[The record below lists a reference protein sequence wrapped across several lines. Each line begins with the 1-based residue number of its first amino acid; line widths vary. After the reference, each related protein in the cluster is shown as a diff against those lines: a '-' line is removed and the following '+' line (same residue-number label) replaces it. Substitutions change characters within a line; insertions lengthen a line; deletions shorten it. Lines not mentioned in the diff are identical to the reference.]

1 MTMDEK
7 TLSQYNHL
15 FHQVERFMLG
25 NEEKDLRKNWNA
37 SQKKTW
43 ILREPKC
50 PICEQE
56 LTVETISRE
65 HIFPLVLGGRESD
78 DNIIPLCDPCNKNR
92 NTLMT
97 ECVGSN
103 KLATLRKRWPAN
115 KTSIEEFLVWCHA
128 TISRDLAAIQQFPH
142 LNETF
147 SKLRSIENKYSQK
160 ALEPRKSFFNR
171 GKEWLQNRRN
181 KASKIPKK
189 EEKVRITCIKKE
201 CGDTFTIPH
210 SYDGEFECPYCGLEG
225 DYSLG
230 ELTFKPQAE
239 TISLTAKQLRE
250 SSSKRT
256 EPVLKE
262 EEPQKVP
269 FNLEEW
275 LSKNWN
281 GLDMAPSTYIELKL
295 AISKHEKTNQKRNV
309 RLVLEKDCGLSKNLT
324 LDKMYLR
331 LDEIHKNGKDFK
343 VNERNEKAE
352 EISEHAKYQVIPNL
366 NSSSKGLRFPR
377 EPKDFAAT
385 LQWFIDNHNSFQTYN
400 ECVDSLKQAGII
412 TKSRASKTLK
422 PILRG
427 FSSDGSFELISEQV
441 IKKNIAGIFKRIFED
456 LRTRIA
462 HVEYIID
469 KKEFMKEIQKYLQT
483 ASLSFSSNQ
492 VKTEEEWDF
501 KAIIEQLI
509 RAGASDSQK
518 LGMEIIQYQIANNW
532 AETGKQAFNQKAGIS
547 KSKSYISTIREYM
560 EDKIEIKGDG
570 PAYRFNLRK

>member
-1 MTMDEK
+1 MDEK
-7 TLSQYNHL
+7 TLAQYSHL
-15 FHQVERFMLG
+15 FDQVEKFMVG
-25 NEEKDLRKNWNA
+25 KEEKDLRKSWNA

-43 ILREPKC
+43 ILREPNC
-50 PICEQE
+50 PICDQK
-56 LTVETISRE
+56 LTVGTISRE

-128 TISRDLAAIQQFPH
+128 TISQDLEAIKQFPH

-147 SKLRSIENKYSQK
+147 SKLRTIDNKYSQK
-160 ALEPRKSFFNR
+160 TLEPRKSFFNR

-201 CGDTFTIPH
+201 CGETFTIPS
-210 SYDGEFECPYCGLEG
+210 SYDGKFECPHCGLEG

-230 ELTFKPQAE
+230 ELTFEPQTEA
-239 TISLTAKQLRE
+239 ISITPKQLRE

-262 EEPQKVP
+262 EEPQKDP

-275 LSKNWN
+275 LSKNWK
-281 GLDMAPSTYIELKL
+281 GLDMAPSTYVELKL
-295 AISKHEKTNQKRNV
+295 AISKHEKINQKRNI
-309 RLVLEKDCGLSKNLT
+309 RLVLEEDCNLSKNLT
-324 LDKMYLR
+324 LNKMYMR
-331 LDEIHKNGKDFK
+331 LDEIHKNGKNFN
-343 VNERNEKAE
+343 VNERKEKAQN
-352 EISEHAKYQVIPNL
+352 ISEHAKYQTIPNL
-366 NSSSKGLRFPR
+366 NSSSKGLRFPK
-377 EPKDFAAT
+377 EPKDFAT
-385 LQWFIDNHNSFQTYN
+385 SLQWFIDNHNSFQTYK
-400 ECVDSLKQAGII
+400 ECVDSLKQAEII
-412 TKSRASKTLK
+412 TKSRVSTTLK

-427 FSSDGSFELISEQV
+427 FSSDGSFEAISEQV
-441 IKKNIAGIFKRIFED
+441 IKKNTAGIFKRIFED
-456 LRTRIA
+456 LHTRTA
-462 HVEYIID
+462 HVEYITE
-469 KKEFMKEIQKYLQT
+469 KEEFMEEVQKYLHA
-483 ASLSFSSNQ
+483 ASLSFSLNQ
-492 VKTEEEWDF
+492 VKAEEEWDF
-501 KAIIEQLI
+501 KAVIVELI

-532 AETGKQAFNQKAGIS
+532 VETGKQAFNQKAEIS
-547 KSKSYISTIREYM
+547 KSKSYISTIRETM
-560 EDKIEIKGDG
+560 DDIVEIKGDG
-570 PAYRFNLRK
+570 PAYRFTLRK

>member
-1 MTMDEK
+1 MDEK

-15 FHQVERFMLG
+15 FNQVERFMLG
-25 NEEKDLRKNWNA
+25 NEEKDLRKNWNT

-43 ILREPKC
+43 ILREPNC

-92 NTLMT
+92 NTLMI

-115 KTSIEEFLVWCHA
+115 KTSLEEFLVWCHA
-128 TISRDLAAIQQFPH
+128 TISQDLEAIKQFPH

-160 ALEPRKSFFNR
+160 SLEPRKSFFNR
-171 GKEWLQNRRN
+171 GKEWLQNKRN

-201 CGDTFTIPH
+201 CGDTFTIPS
-210 SYDGEFECPYCGLEG
+210 SYDGKFECPYCGFEG
-225 DYSLG
+225 EYSLG
-230 ELTFKPQAE
+230 ELTFKPQTEA
-239 TISLTAKQLRE
+239 ISITPKQLHE

-262 EEPQKVP
+262 EMPQKDP

-275 LSKNWN
+275 LSKNWK
-281 GLDMAPSTYIELKL
+281 GLEMAPSTYIELKL
-295 AISKHEKTNQKRNV
+295 AISKHEKTNQKRNI
-309 RLVLEKDCGLSKNLT
+309 RLVLEKDCDLSKNLT
-324 LDKMYLR
+324 LEKMYLR
-331 LDEIHKNGKDFK
+331 LDEIHKDGKNFN
-343 VNERNEKAE
+343 VNERKEKAQN
-352 EISEHAKYQVIPNL
+352 ISEQAKYPVIPNL
-366 NSSSKGLRFPR
+366 NSSSRGLRFPR
-377 EPKDFAAT
+377 EAKDFASS
-385 LQWFIDNHNSFQTYN
+385 LQWFIENHNSFQTYN
-400 ECVDSLKQAGII
+400 ECVDSLKQAGIV

-441 IKKNIAGIFKRIFED
+441 INKNIAGIFKRIFED
-456 LRTRIA
+456 LRTRTA
-462 HVEYIID
+462 HVDYIID
-469 KKEFMKEIQKYLQT
+469 KEEFMKEVQKYLHT
-483 ASLSFSSNQ
+483 ASLSFSLDQ
-492 VKTEEEWDF
+492 VKTEGEWDF
-501 KAIIEQLI
+501 KAVIEELI

-532 AETGKQAFNQKAGIS
+532 TETGKQAFNQKADLS
-547 KSKSYISTIREYM
+547 KSKSYISTIREFM
-560 EDKIEIKGDG
+560 DDIVEIKGDG